1 MSHKKDARLIRVNTF
16 RERIKSPPISGFVV
30 RFQLVDMYNKNSS
43 IYIYKLVLLLLWV
56 NRVLNNYVIV
66 IPWVVPMYVEI
77 IHEL

>member
-1 MSHKKDARLIRVNTF
+1 MLGLYGLIHSG
-16 RERIKSPPISGFVV
+16 ERIKSPPISGFVV

-43 IYIYKLVLLLLWV
+43 IYIYKLVLLLWV